1 MTIVDLFLTA
11 FSAMRTNL
19 LRTFLTMLG
28 IIIGVAAVLILTA
41 ATEGAQQG
49 IGQRIR
55 GLGSDLMFI
64 RPGQGQQGGITQLFN
79 QTLFYEDAVAIGDA
93 RLDCVDGIASTT
105 TAGGGVGIIGYAQV
119 IYQGENAP
127 TVLVGTE
134 PSYQP
139 VRDHYVSRG
148 RFLSE
153 DDVTKKALV
162 VVLGSNIAEKLFPSE
177 DPVGK
182 SVRVFAGLNAQLG
195 AGFNFTVVGVMES
208 KGAGGTGDEDDR
220 VFVPLPSFQARVP
233 IIRNPRGLT
242 NVSLINIKL
251 DNRSCADDMKEDL
264 SLILRDRHAGEEDF
278 TIETQTEVL
287 ATATDVDRELQV
299 LVVSIALIAL
309 IVGGIGIMNIM
320 LVSVTERTREIGIRK
335 AIGAKRTDIL
345 LQFLTEAVMV
355 TIAGGAIGVLAG
367 VAITRA
373 LDAGVDFSFPLN
385 IGVWSG
391 EVGFDSGDKQYL
403 VTPLWVIVGLLVS
416 AVTGVFAGVYP
427 AWRASRLDPIEALRH
442 E

>member
-1 MTIVDLFLTA
+1 MTIVDLFGTA
-11 FSAMRTNL
+11 FTSLRTNI
-19 LRTFLTMLG
+19 LRTVLMMLA
-28 IIIGVAAVLILTA
+28 IVIGVASVIGFTA
-41 ATEGAQQG
+41 ATEGAKQG
-49 IGQRIR
+49 IGERIR
-55 GLGSDLMFI
+55 GLGSDLLFI
-64 RPGQGQQGGITQLFN
+64 RPGQGTQGGITQLFN
-79 QTLFYEDAVAIGDA
+79 QSLFYEDAIAIGDA
-93 RLDCVDGIASTT
+93 RLDYVDGIASTT

-139 VRDHYVSRG
+139 VRDHFVSQG
-148 RFLSE
+148 RFISE

-162 VVLGSNIAEKLFPSE
+162 VVLGSNIAQKLFPSE

-195 AGFNFTVVGVMES
+195 AGFNFTVIGVMEP

-251 DNRSCADDMKEDL
+251 SDQGSAEQAKEDL
-264 SLILRDRHAGEEDF
+264 SVVLRDRHGEDDF

-287 ATATDVDRELQV
+287 ATATEVSQQLQF
-299 LVVSIALIAL
+299 LVAIIATISLV
-309 IVGGIGIMNIM
+309 VGGICIMAIM
-320 LVSVTERTREIGIRK
+320 LISVTERTREIGIRK
-335 AIGAKRTDIL
+335 AVGAKRLDIL
-345 LQFLTEAVMV
+345 LEFMVEAVMV
-355 TIAGGAIGVLAG
+355 TFVGGVIGVLAG
-367 VAITRA
+367 WGVTRIADTLDIGGSDTQFAIT
-373 LDAGVDFSFPLN
+373 SF
-385 IGVWSG
+385 
-391 EVGFDSGDKQYL
+391 
-403 VTPLWVIVGLLVS
+403 WVIVGLGVS
-416 AVTGVFAGVYP
+416 VLTGILAGVYP

>member
-11 FSAMRTNL
+11 AAAMRTNL

-28 IIIGVAAVLILTA
+28 IIIGVGAVIVLTA

-64 RPGQGQQGGITQLFN
+64 KPGTGQQGGITQLFN
-79 QTLFYEDAVAIGDA
+79 QSLFYEDAIAIGDA
-93 RLDCVDGIASTT
+93 RLDYVDGIASTT

-162 VVLGSNIAEKLFPSE
+162 VVLGSNIAQKLFPSE

-195 AGFNFTVVGVMES
+195 AGFNFTVIGVMES

-251 DNRSCADDMKEDL
+251 GDRGKAEQAKDDL
-264 SLILRDRHAGEEDF
+264 SIILRDRHGEDDF

-299 LVVSIALIAL
+299 LVFSIALIAL

-335 AIGAKRTDIL
+335 AIGAKRTNIL
-345 LQFLTEAVMV
+345 FQFLIEALLV
-355 TIAGGAIGVLAG
+355 TMLGGALGVGGGYLATEI
-367 VAITRA
+367 A
-373 LDAGVDFSFPLN
+373 DHWN
-385 IGVWSG
+385 IGGS
-391 EVGFDSGDKQYL
+391 DTKYL
-403 VTPLWVIVGLLVS
+403 VTSQWVLVGLVVS
-416 AVTGVFAGVYP
+416 AVTGVIAGVYP